1 MGRPL
6 IVAAMLACSSIA
18 LASEPVRSVDS
29 FESDIRK
36 CLLQSSNPAG
46 CLADGFR
53 GHFIPG
59 KDNEKLNEVVT
70 QVAGLFRQ
78 WLGKDKVYA
87 LHPVKQKTVGDFY
100 EERVY
105 LIEDA
110 AGNIIMLETGFVNK
124 LGEWYVHRF
133 NLSSKK
139 ETMQAVLGIDL

>member
-1 MGRPL
+1 MRRV
-6 IVAAMLACSSIA
+6 IAVAVLACSFTA
-18 LASEPVRSVDS
+18 LASEPVKSVDS

-36 CLLQSSNPAG
+36 CLLQNPNPSG
-46 CLADGFR
+46 CLADTFR
-53 GHFIPG
+53 GHFLPG
-59 KDNEKLNEVVT
+59 KDNEKLNDVVT

-87 LHPVKQKTVGDFY
+87 FHPVKNKTVGDFY

-110 AGNIIMLETGFVNK
+110 AGNIMMLETGFVNK
-124 LGEWYVHRF
+124 LGKWYVNRF